1 MYNRNYVIKEEEL
14 DMSKDD
20 DNLKENQVDNGSE
33 KNDDVN
39 RQTGESE
46 LEGNGLGQANVDVEG
61 EKGAEVQMND
71 EAPGG
76 TVSKKGNPWPWITL
90 GVLIISV
97 AIIVYLINNQT
108 GDNVAI
114 VNGEKITQDELYQE
128 MVKQHGEAT
137 LDQMISERLV
147 DQAATKAGVKV
158 TEEDLNK
165 EIETIRKNF
174 STEAEFEQALTQYG
188 LTIETLKEDL
198 KTKVKINKILENE
211 VTVTDEE
218 MQQFFEQNQQSF
230 GTPEQVQASHILVQT
245 PEEAEAILKQLESGA
260 DFAQLAKE
268 KSQDPGSKEQ
278 GGDLGFFPRGQMA
291 PEFEEAAFNLEVG
304 KTSGIVQTQFGFHII
319 KVTDKKE
326 AELPTFDEKKEEIKD
341 QLVQQKLGEKIPE
354 YINKLKEEA
363 KIENNL
369 KKDKSPKIGEA
380 K

>member
-1 MYNRNYVIKEEEL
+1 MYNRNYVINEEDL
-14 DMSKDD
+14 RMSKDD
-20 DNLKENQVDNGSE
+20 EYLKENQVTNGSE
-33 KNDDVN
+33 TNDDVN
-39 RQTGESE
+39 RQNSATKQ
-46 LEGNGLGQANVDVEG
+46 EGNNLGEANAEVES

-71 EAPGG
+71 ETPGE
-76 TVSKKGNPWPWITL
+76 TVPKKGNPWPWITL
-90 GVLIISV
+90 GVLIVSI
-97 AIIVYLINNQT
+97 AIIVYLINNQA
-108 GDNVAI
+108 DENVAI
-114 VNGEKITQDELYQE
+114 VNGEEITQDELYQE
-128 MVKQHGEAT
+128 MVKQHGEAA

-147 DQAATKAGVKV
+147 EQAAAKAGVKV

-188 LTIETLKEDL
+188 LTVETLKEDL
-198 KTKVKINKILENE
+198 KTKVKLNKILEKE
-211 VTVTDEE
+211 ITVTDEE

-326 AELPTFDEKKEEIKD
+326 AQLPTFDEKKEEIKN
-341 QLVQQKLGEKIPE
+341 QLIQQKLGEKIPE

-369 KKDKSPKIGEA
+369 KKDESPKTGEA